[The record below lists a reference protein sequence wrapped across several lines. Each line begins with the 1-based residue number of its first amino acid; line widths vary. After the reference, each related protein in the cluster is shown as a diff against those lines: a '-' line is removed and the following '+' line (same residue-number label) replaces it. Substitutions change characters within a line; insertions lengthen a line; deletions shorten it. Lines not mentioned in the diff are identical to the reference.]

1 MQKVLI
7 EKRRGLFDLRALY
20 CFFRNAVDGMYR
32 ISVTKVRKPRS
43 NDQNGWLW
51 GCIYPMLLDALLD
64 EGWEF
69 TSTEQVHEFFKAQ
82 MTADKVV
89 NKHTGEIIEFPNS
102 TATMDTV
109 TFSTYCEKLREY
121 AREYLNIEIPD
132 PDRYWKSYEKDIKL
146 GGIGTASAV
155 AGTDRTYTSRTESES
170 AERNQ
175 IDQTDTEKAGEIKG
189 FINNGKYERI
199 NVG

>member
-7 EKRRGLFDLRALY
+7 DKYRGLFDLRALY
-20 CFFRNAVDGMYR
+20 DFFRNAADGHYR
-32 ISVTKVRKPRS
+32 VNVTKVRKPRS

-64 EGWEF
+64 AGWDF

-89 NKHTGEIIEFPNS
+89 NKHTGEIIEFPSS
-102 TATMDTV
+102 TAMMDTV

-132 PDRYWKSYEKDIKL
+132 PDRYCKSYETDIKL
-146 GGIGTASAV
+146 CGVGTAK
-155 AGTDRTYTSRTESES
+155 AGSDTDRTDTAGAESES
-170 AERNQ
+170 RECNQ
-175 IDQTDTEKAGEIKG
+175 INQAELEETEEIK
-189 FINNGKYERI
+189 RL
-199 NVG
+199 